1 MYRNYDGRNHQF
13 GNTAIKAGTGNQG
26 RLSIYAATR
35 SSDGALTIMVVNK
48 THSTVPSTLSVK
60 NFTGKSEASVYRYSS
75 AHLTKIVKQASVSVH
90 SAKIRTSFPGYSIT
104 LLVLPK
110 R

>member
-1 MYRNYDGRNHQF
+1 
-13 GNTAIKAGTGNQG
+13 
-26 RLSIYAATR
+26 
-35 SSDGALTIMVVNK
+35 
-48 THSTVPSTLSVK
+48 VK
-60 NFTGKSEASVYRYSS
+60 NFAGKSKASVFRYSS

-90 SAKIRTSFPGYSIT
+90 GAKIKTSFPGYSIT